1 MDLHP
6 IQGEVEIL
14 LVTSATETGIS
25 AGLVGRLGHAYA
37 LLSCRLLLFQNE
49 CLCLMFDMKMT

>member
-14 LVTSATETGIS
+14 LVTSCYRNQDKLQPVES
-25 AGLVGRLGHAYA
+25 LGSYA
-37 LLSCRLLLFQNE
+37 DLIYFTAQLLGAFCPSLL
-49 CLCLMFDMKMT
+49 D